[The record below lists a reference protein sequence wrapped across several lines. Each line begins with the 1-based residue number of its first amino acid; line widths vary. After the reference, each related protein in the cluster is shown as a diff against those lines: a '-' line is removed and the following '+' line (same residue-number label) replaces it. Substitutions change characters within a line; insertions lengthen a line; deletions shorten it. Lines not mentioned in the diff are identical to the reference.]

1 MGDKLAQFTLEEIYF
16 IRNCGNDNKRET
28 VRVFKKYLNFAKK
41 DLAEIIQNSIK
52 KIQELS
58 EEEFRELRN
67 YPV

>member
-1 MGDKLAQFTLEEIYF
+1 MEDKFTQFTLEEIYF

-28 VRVFKKYLNFAKK
+28 VNVFKKYLKFATE

-52 KIQELS
+52 KIQGLS
-58 EEEFRELRN
+58 EEEFRKLRN

>member
-1 MGDKLAQFTLEEIYF
+1 M
-16 IRNCGNDNKRET
+16 
-28 VRVFKKYLNFAKK
+28 FKKYLKFATE

-52 KIQELS
+52 KIQGLS